1 MAITHTKLEI
11 MNSALRMVGSYHLD
25 EDDTVSATYEIA
37 TRSYENAINAIFSNN
52 IFQYNTKRLFST
64 GTSVAN
70 DADSTKPNNFLEYRH
85 GLPSDYNLLLQI
97 QDKKGEYI
105 ITDFL
110 LDGINPDITDATVP
124 YLYTTDESVHI
135 YYQYV
140 PDLETDASKMPSF
153 LARLVSLYMAQD
165 IAIELSGS
173 ENRQGI
179 LYNQYTIAL
188 RRARVLE
195 GRSSPAQT
203 YINDG
208 NSRILDSHFRYGEVQ

>member
-11 MNSALRMVGSYHLD
+11 MNSALRMVGSYHL
-25 EDDTVSATYEIA
+25 ESDDTTSATYEIA
-37 TRSYENAINAIFSNN
+37 TRAYENAVNAIFSNN
-52 IFQYNTKRLFST
+52 IFQFNTKRLFST

-70 DADSTKPNNFLEYRH
+70 DADSTKPNNFLDYRH
-85 GLPSDYNLLLQI
+85 SLPSDYNLLLQI

-110 LDGINPDITDATVP
+110 LDGINSDITDATVP

-153 LARLVSLYMAQD
+153 LARLISLYMAQEF
-165 IAIELSGS
+165 AIELSGS
-173 ENRQGI
+173 ESRQGV
-179 LYNQYTIAL
+179 LFAQYQQAL

-208 NSRILDSHFRYGEVQ
+208 NSRLMGSHYGYGSV